1 MYTEAFLSREPRD
14 SVNALHT
21 RMRYARVLNDQLA
34 EFLAARC
41 EAEEVYIKQLHKA
54 TRRTIDPTYVPIQ
67 LRPVYERLIT
77 EVSEILHIHTTL
89 AHQLQRDI
97 ETLQQLHTQGDW
109 AQLARHDD
117 AMAPVLKDVQSLET
131 QRAKNQRKLDR
142 KGHASTQQKL
152 LSTEDALQHARQ
164 TWRDRVPAML
174 DAYESADGQRLFA
187 VRTLVKNFA
196 KAQGDAAKTWFE
208 TARTTFQAAH
218 HFDPLADMEQFAGIS
233 VPAAPERFSVPLPS
247 AAMHASSTQPDE
259 PWSRRMDTTE
269 VQRAPSAPPSAPL
282 SEPDAP
288 ASGPPSFRASMLP
301 TPSASREPSTVPRGR
316 PMSCLPPG
324 TPGPRAPSAL
334 AMASSLSHA
343 SRASSTSAEDREA
356 LQRVRDQ
363 LRQSGAELDAQAS
376 PPRRREGRASIA
388 QAADRRFSHM
398 VLSPLAPSSQWS
410 SPGRDLAPTPSP
422 QILEQVQPPAPT
434 SAPVPLHLHI
444 CERVNALWKGHE
456 LAKVMVVGEVRV
468 TIDASLPR
476 HGTMPLVL
484 EGHDSL
490 AQVRTRSG
498 ICTLSDANTY
508 DLHLEALGN
517 AGDSVTILDYEVHVP
532 SDTRQACV
540 PLLLDAQWRC
550 EPQQSSVLCTFRANP
565 AFASPTPLDHLSFQV
580 CIPTDTPVAGGV
592 LAEPVADWDP
602 DTQTLQWQQP
612 SLENASRSGRL
623 AARFPLTTQ
632 GQPQPVSATWTLVDR
647 LISRI
652 NVRGAPH
659 APTRALVAGKYFVQ
673 P

>member
-1 MYTEAFLSREPRD
+1 
-14 SVNALHT
+14 
-21 RMRYARVLNDQLA
+21 MRYARVFNDQLSD
-34 EFLAARC
+34 FLAARC

-117 AMAPVLKDVQSLET
+117 VLTPILKDVQSLEA
-131 QRAKNQRKLDR
+131 QRAKNQRKLDK

-164 TWRDRVPAML
+164 AWRDRAPALL

-196 KAQGDAAKTWFE
+196 KAQGDAAKTLFE

-218 HFDPLADMEQFAGIS
+218 HFDPLTDMEQFAGIS
-233 VPAAPERFSVPLPS
+233 VPATPERFSVPLPS
-247 AAMHASSTQPDE
+247 AAMHASPTPTNE
-259 PWSRRMDTTE
+259 AGSRRMDTTE
-269 VQRAPSAPPSAPL
+269 SQRAPSAPPSAPL
-282 SEPDAP
+282 PEADAP
-288 ASGPPSFRASMLP
+288 APPSFRASMLP
-301 TPSASREPSTVPRGR
+301 TPSASREPSIVPRGR

-324 TPGPRAPSAL
+324 SPGPSASSAL
-334 AMASSLSHA
+334 AMTSSLSHA

-363 LRQSGAELDAQAS
+363 LRQSGAELDAQA
-376 PPRRREGRASIA
+376 PLPRRREGRASIA
-388 QAADRRFSHM
+388 QAVDRRFSHM

-410 SPGRDLAPTPSP
+410 SPGRDNPSTGSP
-422 QILEQVQPPAPT
+422 QMLEQVQPLPPT
-434 SAPVPLHLHI
+434 SAPIPLHLHI

-468 TIDASLPR
+468 TIDASLPVD
-476 HGTMPLVL
+476 GTMPLVL

-490 AQVRTRSG
+490 AQVRTRSNV
-498 ICTLSDANTY
+498 CTMSDANTY
-508 DLHLEALGN
+508 DLHLGALGCT
-517 AGDSVTILDYEVHVP
+517 GDSVTILDYEVHVP

-550 EPQQSSVLCTFRANP
+550 MPQQSSVLCTYRANP
-565 AFASPTPLDHLSFQV
+565 AFASPAPLDNLSFHV

-602 DTQTLQWQQP
+602 DTQTLQWQP
-612 SLENASRSGRL
+612 SLEDASGSGRL

-632 GQPQPVSATWTLVDR
+632 GEPQPVSATWTLPDR
-647 LISRI
+647 LLSRI